1 MKKHFSLIFLFIFL
15 ASCEEEKNSDNFLFE
30 NLPAET
36 TGLNFSNNLTE
47 TNALN
52 ILDYLYYYNGGGVA
66 VGDINNDG
74 LPDIYLTGNQVK
86 NKLFLNKGKLQFED
100 ITEKA
105 GVSGASDWNTGVV
118 MADVN
123 GDGFLDIYVCAVTG
137 INGLNGKNELFI
149 NNGDG
154 TFTEKA
160 EEFGLDFQ
168 NYSSTAAFFDFD
180 NDGDLDMY
188 LLNHAVHTVNTYGPA
203 DIRNKRIAESGD
215 KLLRNDNGK
224 FLDVSKEAGI
234 YGGANGYGL
243 GLATADFNNDGF
255 TDIYVS
261 NDFHEDDF
269 YYLNNGDGT
278 FTETLKSKFGH
289 VSRFSMG
296 NDAAD
301 VNNDGYIDIVTL
313 DMLPQAEKV
322 LKASVGDDPRD
333 LDKLKTEQLGYHH
346 QYTRNMLQINRKGE
360 YFQETGLLSDLAA
373 TDWSWAPLFA
383 DFDQDGFQDLFIA
396 TGIPKRPNDLDY
408 IKYVSSNQ
416 IQKKINNTRLVDN
429 KALEM
434 MPSGKVHNYVFKGST
449 SLNFKDQSGKWI
461 ERDSVI
467 STGIAYA
474 DLDND
479 GDLDVVSNNIDAN
492 ASIYENQSDST
503 SAYLKLSFKLKT
515 QNTFGIG
522 TKAIAWQDGKMQ
534 TRQLYNSK
542 GFQSSSE
549 PIIHFGFP
557 KKKQLDSL
565 LIIWPDNTYQKQEGL
580 NLNQHLV
587 ISLNQNRDSI
597 DFTQLFPSPKP
608 WFEQIDSLPG
618 ITFNHQENRYTD
630 FDRQKLIPYQI
641 SDRGPA
647 VAVGDLS
654 GNGLD
659 DIYFGNSKFEPAEIY
674 FQQENTFKKQD
685 FEVLE
690 KDEKTENTS
699 AIIADLNGDSKNE
712 LFVTSGGG
720 EFYGEADPL
729 LDKLYAVENAE
740 LKAEALPQYFENTSV
755 AKMGDIDGDGDLD
768 IFVGGAAVSNDF
780 GKLPSSYLLINE
792 NGKFRIQ
799 ENSELEN
806 IGMVTDAV
814 WVDFDEDGQEDLIVI
829 GEWMSPQFFKN
840 NNGTLENVSSKILDK
855 KLNGLWQ
862 SIIPFDI
869 NKDGKMD
876 YLLGNWGLN
885 TKFPASA
892 EFPLKMYYSDFD
904 KNGSTETIIA
914 YAKNEKYYTANGL
927 DELVGQL
934 SYLRKKFPEYKD
946 FAGKTIEDIFEKEA
960 LDEAKLLKV
969 HTMASGYLLN
979 QDGKFNFKP
988 FKNALQ
994 VAPILAFLKAD
1005 FNKDN
1010 QDEVL
1015 VAGNY
1020 FGVTPYHGRFDALA
1034 GNIITQNGEI
1044 LEGVEIGLNLT
1055 QKSVRSMDI
1064 VTFNG
1069 IDYLM
1074 LSLNNGKP
1082 EFYKLKN

>member
-1 MKKHFSLIFLFIFL
+1 MKKPCSLIFLLIFFV
-15 ASCEEEKNSDNFLFE
+15 SCEQEKAPEDFLFE
-30 NLPAET
+30 KLPEET

-52 ILDYLYYYNGGGVA
+52 ILDYLYFYNGGGVA

-74 LPDIYLTGNQVK
+74 LPDIYLTGNQVN
-86 NKLFLNKGKLQFED
+86 NKLFLNKGKMQFED

-105 GVSGASDWNTGVV
+105 GVSGESDWNTGVV

-123 GDGFLDIYVCAVTG
+123 ADGFLDIYVCAVSG
-137 INGLNGKNELFI
+137 INGLNGINELFI

-160 EEFGLDFQ
+160 EEFGLDFK

-224 FLDVSKEAGI
+224 FIDISEEAGI

-261 NDFHEDDF
+261 NDFHEDDY
-269 YYLNNGDGT
+269 YYLNNGNGT

-301 VNNDGYIDIVTL
+301 VNNDGFIDMLSL
-313 DMLPQAEKV
+313 DMLPQDEKV
-322 LKASVGDDPRD
+322 LKASVSDDPRD
-333 LDKLKTEQLGYHH
+333 LDKLKTEELGYHY
-346 QYTRNMLQINRKGE
+346 QYARNMLQINQQGE
-360 YFQETGLLSDLAA
+360 YFQETGLLSGIAA

-383 DFDQDGFQDLFIA
+383 DFDQDGFQDLYIA

-429 KALEM
+429 EALEM
-434 MPSGKVHNYVFKGST
+434 MPSGKVHNYVFKGSA
-449 SLNFKDQSGKWI
+449 SLNFTDQSGKWMA
-461 ERDSVI
+461 RDSVI
-467 STGIAYA
+467 STGIAYG

-479 GDLDVVSNNIDAN
+479 GDLDIVSNNINAN
-492 ASIYENQSDST
+492 ANIYENQSDST
-503 SAYLKLSFKLKT
+503 SAYLKLSFNLKDK
-515 QNTFGIG
+515 NTFGIG

-557 KKKQLDSL
+557 KQEKLDSL
-565 LIIWPDNTYQKQEGL
+565 LIIWPDNTFQKEFQLEI
-580 NLNQHLV
+580 NQHLE
-587 ISLNQNRDSI
+587 ISQNQNLEEI
-597 DFTQLFPSPKP
+597 DYKKLFPAPSP
-608 WFEQIDSLPG
+608 WFEKIDSLGG
-618 ITFNHQENRYTD
+618 INFNHKENRYTD

-647 VAVGDLS
+647 VAVGDL
-654 GNGLD
+654 NADGLD

-674 FQQENTFKKQD
+674 FQQKNTFKKQD
-685 FEVLE
+685 FQLLKE
-690 KDEKTENTS
+690 DEKTENTS
-699 AIIADLNGDSKNE
+699 AFITDLNQDNKNE

-720 EFYGEADPL
+720 EFYGEADAL
-729 LDKLYAVENAE
+729 LDKIYSVENGE
-740 LKAEALPQYFENTSV
+740 LTAKELPQYFENTSV
-755 AKMGDIDGDGDLD
+755 VKVSDLDGDGDLD

-780 GKLPSSYLLINE
+780 GKLPSSYLLFNE

-799 ENSELEN
+799 KNPELEKA
-806 IGMVTDAV
+806 GMVTDAI
-814 WVDFDEDGQEDLIVI
+814 WTDFDEDGLDDLIVI
-829 GEWMSPQFFKN
+829 GEWMSPKFFRN
-840 NNGTLENVSSKILDK
+840 NNGTLENTTAKMLDK
-855 KLNGLWQ
+855 ELNGLWQ
-862 SIIPFDI
+862 TIIPFDI
-869 NKDGKMD
+869 NNDGKMD

-885 TKFPASA
+885 TKFPASK

-914 YAKNEKYYTANGL
+914 YAKNQKYYPANGL

-946 FAGKTIEDIFEKEA
+946 FAGKTIEDIFEKEV
-960 LDEAKLLKV
+960 LQKAKLLKV

-979 QDGKFNFKP
+979 QDGKFIFNRFQ
-988 FKNALQ
+988 NALQ

-1020 FGVTPYHGRFDALA
+1020 FGITPYHGRFDGMA
-1034 GNIITQNGEI
+1034 GNMITQNGEI
-1044 LEGVEIGLNLT
+1044 LESVELGINLT
-1055 QKSVRSMDI
+1055 QKSVRSLDLI
-1064 VTFNG
+1064 NFKG

-1074 LSLNNGKP
+1074 VSLNNGKP
-1082 EFYKLKN
+1082 EFYKLKK